1 MAAKGRFDSALQMFV
16 DEPREPDLNALRW
29 LRWLRW
35 LVLFGHL
42 ESETIVGPPSGE
54 YAGATSS
61 SEREG

>member
-1 MAAKGRFDSALQMFV
+1 MKYDGALQMV
-16 DEPREPDLNALRW
+16 IEAPREPDMQH

-54 YAGATSS
+54 YAGAANSG
-61 SEREG
+61 ERE